1 MENKLWK
8 KIFCEKYKKKTHITL
23 HSAPERSIRTFSKIL
38 SRKLES
44 RETKTNH
51 LTTIPFR
58 SSIKK
63 KKKKNTI
70 DRLKLRFKRINPIFT
85 RVKIFRSKFIPCS
98 WWMGI
103 ATEQIESR
111 VANRD
116 CPAGFQT
123 KPQLRF
129 TPELSAPLT
138 MLTYRCGGHAGY
150 ANGIRGHFGADNH
163 GG

>member
-38 SRKLES
+38 SRKLEP

-63 KKKKNTI
+63 KKKTSQFQTNQSYLHSSEDLSLEI
-70 DRLKLRFKRINPIFT
+70 YSLL
-85 RVKIFRSKFIPCS
+85 VV
-98 WWMGI
+98 MGI